1 MSWITDRIR
10 ERTSW
15 NGVIIGGAALLV
27 LLGIMPLSKMVM
39 WGALA
44 WGAYNIWMA
53 E

>member
-39 WGALA
+39 WGAFLF
-44 WGAYNIWMA
+44 
-53 E
+53 